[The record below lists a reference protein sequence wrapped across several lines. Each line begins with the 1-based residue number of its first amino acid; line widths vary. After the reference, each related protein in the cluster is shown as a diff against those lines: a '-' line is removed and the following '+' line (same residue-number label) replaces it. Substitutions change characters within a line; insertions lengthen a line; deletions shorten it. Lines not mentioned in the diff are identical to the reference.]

1 MCILSSAHEPTLLC
15 PAHSSVCFHI
25 QFWTGADENAEPS
38 AFLYP
43 CVFELSVKDG
53 GGHTRVTRG
62 GGGRENQQRLGKP
75 LGQLEL
81 LLPAGPQGWGG
92 RVVTEPGRRSRQP
105 RRLGEGRSTQI
116 ARSFRL
122 FISHRCVPAAS
133 PVKSQRTRELPEA
146 PLKVQGWGGGD
157 KRGEQTWRVA
167 WGITRH
173 TDLLQDLSG
182 GAHPA
187 APSTT
192 VYASNPARMGV

>member
-38 AFLYP
+38 AFPYP

-62 GGGRENQQRLGKP
+62 GGGKENQQRLGKP

-92 RVVTEPGRRSRQP
+92 RGGHRARETVPPATAARRGTEHADRTVFPTIHFSPVRSSGQP
-105 RRLGEGRSTQI
+105 SQKPEDEGAPRGPFEGTRLGGRGQAGRTDLEGRVGNHAAHASASGSQW
-116 ARSFRL
+116 
-122 FISHRCVPAAS
+122 RCAS
-133 PVKSQRTRELPEA
+133 RRA
-146 PLKVQGWGGGD
+146 
-157 KRGEQTWRVA
+157 
-167 WGITRH
+167 
-173 TDLLQDLSG
+173 
-182 GAHPA
+182 
-187 APSTT
+187 
-192 VYASNPARMGV
+192 

>member
-62 GGGRENQQRLGKP
+62 GGGKENQQRLGKP

-92 RVVTEPGRRSRQP
+92 EGWSQGPGDGPASHGGSARDGARRSHGLSDYSFLTGAFQRPAQSKARGRGSSP
-105 RRLGEGRSTQI
+105 R
-116 ARSFRL
+116 
-122 FISHRCVPAAS
+122 
-133 PVKSQRTRELPEA
+133 
-146 PLKVQGWGGGD
+146 PL
-157 KRGEQTWRVA
+157 
-167 WGITRH
+167 
-173 TDLLQDLSG
+173 
-182 GAHPA
+182 
-187 APSTT
+187 
-192 VYASNPARMGV
+192 